1 MENLIAWFEGLGP
14 VMSALLATLFTWA
27 MTAAGAALVFPFK
40 SVNRRLFDGML
51 GFTGGVMVAA
61 SLGLG
66 ALSSSSSSEQARETS
81 ICLVKEI

>member
-61 SLGLG
+61 SFWSLL
-66 ALSSSSSSEQARETS
+66 APAIDMTCLLYTS
-81 ICLVKEI
+81 DAADDL